1 MEALDAANTGTFGM
15 PEPTKVRVTPV
26 KGKAIL
32 VSGPRSQGSS
42 GYLEATN
49 ETGIDIYTHGEM
61 LPPMAIRACTLIST
75 SKAITAALGRI
86 NSSNSRIF
94 RAPSSGG
101 VEGRWRWGF
110 KKVEK
115 NLPWLEASFV
125 KKSKK
130 WNINYRVYLNSAV
143 SIDLDEEDEDDVD
156 EYEEDFDE
164 EGDEPVERSTKPKSF
179 WWGPE
184 FSSDRA
190 GKYLK
195 KLIGKKAF
203 DYPKPLE
210 MLKRIIAMA
219 GGSDSL
225 ILDFVRRERNN
236 WRGSSSSQRKRRQK
250 RRFILIE
257 MVEGI
262 ASNVTVP
269 RLSKTVAQVGRGG
282 FRFCTLGEPLFDAD
296 GNVSPAVTFP
306 DLAAH
311 VFFCETGSPVPRRAD
326 GSSPLSAR
334 SRAAPSIC
342 CIPPR
347 RSASPAPRPA
357 MCSPPPCCKVCPC
370 PNPASPAPASSMPK
384 VAPFPKTACPAKA
397 SPSSKSPIKSRGCN
411 HGGQNAPARRRN
423 PPLHRGGGAIRVEV
437 LFEEES
443 FWLTQKRMAE
453 LFEVTVRDDQ
463 RTYEKRLQDRGTRGG
478 VSYSEI
484 PDNCRRRQ
492 EVSHKASIIS
502 T

>member
-1 MEALDAANTGTFGM
+1 LKEFLSEDGALFVSCDNNELGSFLLVANELFSRWNQTTIPVVNNLKGRNDKANIAQCHEYVIAITSPIFVAGGLPLTEQQKKKFKYFDAAGERYELRDLRKRGGPDTREERPNLFFPIYRLPDGKLVLHE
-15 PEPTKVRVTPV
+15 PETEHETIIPV
-26 KGKAIL
+26 K
-32 VSGPRSQGSS
+32 
-42 GYLEATN
+42 
-49 ETGIDIYTHGEM
+49 
-61 LPPMAIRACTLIST
+61 
-75 SKAITAALGRI
+75 
-86 NSSNSRIF
+86 
-94 RAPSSGG
+94 SGG

-130 WNINYRVYLNSAV
+130 WNISYRVYLNSAV
-143 SIDLDEEDEDDVD
+143 SIDLDEEDEGDAD

-225 ILDFVRRERNN
+225 ILDSFA
-236 WRGSSSSQRKRRQK
+236 GSGTTGEGVLRLNEEDGQT

-257 MVEGI
+257 MVEAI

-282 FRFCTLGEPLFDAD
+282 FRFCTLGEPLFDAE

-311 VFFCETGSPVPRRAD
+311 VFFCETGSPIPRRAD
-326 GSSPLSAR
+326 ESSPLIGAFQGRAIYLLHSAE
-334 SRAAPSIC
+334 AVGV
-342 CIPPR
+342 
-347 RSASPAPRPA
+347 AS
-357 MCSPPPCCKVCPC
+357 
-370 PNPASPAPASSMPK
+370 
-384 VAPFPKTACPAKA
+384 AKA
-397 SPSSKSPIKSRGCN
+397 GNVLTAAVLQSLPLPEPGFTGARVVYAEGCTVPDDRLSRQG
-411 HGGQNAPARRRN
+411 
-423 PPLHRGGGAIRVEV
+423 
-437 LFEEES
+437 
-443 FWLTQKRMAE
+443 
-453 LFEVTVRDDQ
+453 VTFKQ
-463 RTYEKRLQDRGTRGG
+463 
-478 VSYSEI
+478 I
-484 PDNCRRRQ
+484 PYQ
-492 EVSHKASIIS
+492 IEGL
-502 T
+502 